1 MAYGA
6 IAMVLWYG
14 GKLVY
19 DNTHGENTG
28 LTPGVLTCKCIT
40 KRKIWIY
47 DASEIQSLVTN
58 CNVNTCNLI
67 AIWNFVFIAASNV
80 PPQVKNNFNIF

>member
-40 KRKIWIY
+40 KG
-47 DASEIQSLVTN
+47 
-58 CNVNTCNLI
+58 
-67 AIWNFVFIAASNV
+67 
-80 PPQVKNNFNIF
+80 KNNYFKNPIISTGN